1 MIVINLTIFC
11 MRFIIIEKNRKED
24 TRMKQEKTFLGV
36 DAKKERRLA
45 RLFSLL
51 HNRDCMMAAEKGA
64 HFNNTELRLIGE
76 VVAAKYEGKRLI
88 SAQLAK
94 LLGITRSA
102 ISQIVN
108 RLEEEK
114 VLIRVP
120 DEKDKKIAYVEL
132 SEGIMDMY
140 KEDLQSAVQFAND
153 VVAEFGE
160 EKFENLCEL
169 FEEFKTL
176 MQNQLK
182 NAKK

>member
-1 MIVINLTIFC
+1 
-11 MRFIIIEKNRKED
+11 
-24 TRMKQEKTFLGV
+24 MKQEKTFLGV

-120 DEKDKKIAYVEL
+120 DEKDKNCIR
-132 SEGIMDMY
+132 
-140 KEDLQSAVQFAND
+140 
-153 VVAEFGE
+153 
-160 EKFENLCEL
+160 
-169 FEEFKTL
+169 
-176 MQNQLK
+176 
-182 NAKK
+182 